1 MSQAALAD
9 RSGIPRDII
18 ANIETGRR
26 PLSEDVR
33 HPLWRALAAFEAQRL
48 KEPGRLMTM
57 CELMSPESRMANELM
72 EAVEAEH
79 PNFLA
84 EVRAGVEAG
93 RKIAKLEAQVAEL
106 RTKLAQLEAGLGEL
120 HKASGKL
127 HETSLSLEADRG
139 REIMAENGLSG
150 ESVGESK

>member
-1 MSQAALAD
+1 
-9 RSGIPRDII
+9 
-18 ANIETGRR
+18 
-26 PLSEDVR
+26 
-33 HPLWRALAAFEAQRL
+33 
-48 KEPGRLMTM
+48 MTM
-57 CELMSPESRMANELM
+57 CELMSPDSRMANELM

-127 HETSLSLEADRG
+127 HETSLSLEADQG